1 MVAIQT
7 VCFLLFHCNLGRI
20 TPPTTVDELF
30 MSLASGGGTGF
41 PYLEVGAVVK
51 KCSSDQSVRLPTV
64 FFFGGGGDR
73 ALLFSP
79 GLS

>member
-7 VCFLLFHCNLGRI
+7 LCFLLFHDNLGPI

-30 MSLASGGGTGF
+30 MSLAPGGGTGF
-41 PYLEVGAVVK
+41 PYLEVGPVVK
-51 KCSSDQSVRLPTV
+51 KCSSDQSVSLPR
-64 FFFGGGGDR
+64 FFSGGDR

>member
-7 VCFLLFHCNLGRI
+7 LCFLLFHYNLGPI

-30 MSLASGGGTGF
+30 MESSSWGRYRVPLFGSR
-41 PYLEVGAVVK
+41 AVVK
-51 KCSSDQSVRLPTV
+51 KCSSDQSVPLPT
-64 FFFGGGGDR
+64 FFFFFLGDR